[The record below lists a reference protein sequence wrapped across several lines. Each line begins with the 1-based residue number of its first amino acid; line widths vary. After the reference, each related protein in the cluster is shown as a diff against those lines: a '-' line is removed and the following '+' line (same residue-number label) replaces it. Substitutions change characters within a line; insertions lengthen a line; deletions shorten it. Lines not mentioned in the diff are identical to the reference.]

1 MKIGSLFSG
10 YGGLDL
16 AVEAVTGAQPAWF
29 CEFDPAPS
37 KVLAYHWPDVPNHKD
52 VTQIDWAEV
61 EHVDILT
68 GGSPCQDLSHAGKR
82 AGMTEGTRSNL
93 WVNMREAINHLRPK
107 LVVWENVL
115 GALSAPAE
123 SESDA
128 ATSNMEQGGGDYW
141 QRPQEDIFGH
151 SVAYSETL
159 PKSGTTRNGQLYERP
174 ISAHPT
180 TAPASSSSHGRA
192 LPTPRAM
199 DAHGSMTA
207 PAARKH
213 VESGYGTLPEV
224 LGAQMFPTP
233 KAGDGMMGRP
243 RTSGRPIEKSTH
255 LTTIVTLLPTPVT
268 NDGIKERNN
277 PSQARRK
284 SPPLSALS
292 QLLPTPNA
300 TMGDRGHAS
309 TVGGKRP
316 SGAQRQVD
324 LNTVVV
330 HFPTPNASDGSGGG
344 QHPSKRVGHSRQ
356 LIDTVLELTGD
367 DTPPLFDVGNEQ

>member
-16 AVEAVTGAQPAWF
+16 AVEAVTGAYPAWF

-52 VTQIDWAEV
+52 VTQIDWADV
-61 EHVDILT
+61 EPVDILT
-68 GGSPCQDLSHAGKR
+68 GGSPCQDLSQAGKR

-93 WVNMREAINHLRPK
+93 WVNMREAINHLRPR

-128 ATSNMEQGGGDYW
+128 ATSNLEQGGDYW

-180 TAPASSSSHGRA
+180 TAPASSSSPGPVFSTPDTMPDAPNKGSNMKHQPAGLGNQVA
-192 LPTPRAM
+192 TLPTPRAM
-199 DAHGSMTA
+199 DTHGSMTA

-213 VESGYGTLPEV
+213 VEAGYGTLPEV

-233 KAGDGMMGRP
+233 KASDGVFGRP
-243 RTSGRPIEKSTH
+243 KTTGRPIEKAQH
-255 LTTIVTLLPTPVT
+255 LQTIVTLLPTPKASEAQRSGT
-268 NDGIKERNN
+268 APSEKER
-277 PSQARRK
+277 R
-284 SPPLSALS
+284 SPTLA
-292 QLLPTPNA
+292 A
-300 TMGDRGHAS
+300 
-309 TVGGKRP
+309 
-316 SGAQRQVD
+316 VD
-324 LNTVVV
+324 V
-330 HFPTPNASDGSGGG
+330 HFPTPNAADGIGGG
-344 QHPSKRVGHSRQ
+344 CNPTARRKAGRQ
-356 LIDTVLELTGD
+356 VTLRDAITEISNGENM
-367 DTPPLFDVGNEQ
+367 PPLFGGGSES